1 MAVKYIPD
9 ELVAEIR
16 NRKHDV
22 QVFIKEAVEEKLK
35 GEKLTAEE
43 VDYILSFMQDS
54 STFCKTDDDYKFDGE
69 LKKKL
74 VRLIK

>member
-1 MAVKYIPD
+1 MMYDSVLHAENQIEKYKYSDVVINNMAVRYLPD

-35 GEKLTAEE
+35 ADKR
-43 VDYILSFMQDS
+43 SKS
-54 STFCKTDDDYKFDGE
+54 
-69 LKKKL
+69 
-74 VRLIK
+74 

>member
-22 QVFIKEAVEEKLK
+22 QIFIKEAIEEKLK
-35 GEKLTAEE
+35 KEGGRK
-43 VDYILSFMQDS
+43 S
-54 STFCKTDDDYKFDGE
+54 
-69 LKKKL
+69 
-74 VRLIK
+74 

>member
-35 GEKLTAEE
+35 AEKMGK
-43 VDYILSFMQDS
+43 S
-54 STFCKTDDDYKFDGE
+54 
-69 LKKKL
+69 
-74 VRLIK
+74 

>member
-16 NRKHDV
+16 NRRHDV
-22 QVFIKEAVEEKLK
+22 QIFIKEAVEEKLK

-43 VDYILSFMQDS
+43 VNYILSFMQDS
-54 STFCKTDDDYKFDGE
+54 SAFCKTDDYEFDAD
-69 LKKKL
+69 LKEKL
-74 VRLIK
+74 VRSIK

>member
-22 QVFIKEAVEEKLK
+22 QIFIKEAVEEKLK

-43 VDYILSFMQDS
+43 VDYILSFLDK
-54 STFCKTDDDYKFDGE
+54 STDYCENDDDHKFDEE
-69 LKKKL
+69 LKEKL
-74 VRLIK
+74 ARLVK

>member
-22 QVFIKEAVEEKLK
+22 QIFIKEAVEEKLK
-35 GEKLTAEE
+35 ADKRSE
-43 VDYILSFMQDS
+43 S
-54 STFCKTDDDYKFDGE
+54 
-69 LKKKL
+69 
-74 VRLIK
+74 